1 LLEDDSMSDADIE
14 LSYEDFVRAR
24 KLYWMQEAKN
34 LGQDVTLP
42 DFEKVELGPDDSS
55 FILSSP
61 GPEGIWAVFEDETAT
76 GWFYLYDA
84 SQKKILRSTHVYNRC
99 NVAVGDDE
107 IDIGWSA
114 DDSVCGLAVFG
125 QFRAFLGVSSDLQK
139 RKPIR
144 DADEDGFYAQDWPP
158 GFEHYLEKRID

>member
-1 LLEDDSMSDADIE
+1 MSEADAE
-14 LSYEDFVRAR
+14 LSYEDFVGAR

-42 DFEKVELGPDDSS
+42 DFEKVGPGPDDSS

-61 GPEGIWAVFEDETAT
+61 GPKGIWAVFEDERVT
-76 GWFYLYDA
+76 GWFYLYDS
-84 SQKKILRSTHVYNRC
+84 SQKKILRCTHIYNRS
-99 NVAVGDDE
+99 NVAVEADE
-107 IDIGWSA
+107 VDVGWAADESA
-114 DDSVCGLAVFG
+114 CGLAVFG

-144 DADEDGFYAQDWPP
+144 DADEDGIYAEDWPS
-158 GFEHYLEKRID
+158 GFEHYLEKKIE